1 MRGNTEWLMRKT
13 ALIGEKRSVETGLIM
28 LRDKN
33 IKMCDG

>member
-1 MRGNTEWLMRKT
+1 MTGNTEWLMRKT
-13 ALIGEKRSVETGLIM
+13 ALIDEKRSVETGLIM